1 MFQARETASKA
12 TVCPTTEGHM
22 RANRRTKMIR
32 VFEKNRQFRPLETLY
47 SYQRATPVKAG
58 LPLHSPLN
66 QGDFQRSSC
75 L

>member
-1 MFQARETASKA
+1 
-12 TVCPTTEGHM
+12 
-22 RANRRTKMIR
+22 MIR